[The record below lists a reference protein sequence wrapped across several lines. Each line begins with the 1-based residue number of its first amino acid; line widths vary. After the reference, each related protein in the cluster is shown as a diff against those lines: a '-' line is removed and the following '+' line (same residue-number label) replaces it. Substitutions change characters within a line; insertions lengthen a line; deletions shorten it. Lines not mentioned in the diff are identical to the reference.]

1 MKKQLRKA
9 VQFIIS
15 KNRHPIWV
23 PPGHFYSPLPNID
36 ESRERKDAIY
46 KNAQEFL
53 ALEMGEEQQ
62 LKNLERF
69 ESIYSTFPYGERQS
83 EMRYKLVND
92 TFTPADAFALFA
104 MISTAQPKRFI
115 EVGSGMSS
123 AVTLDTMEQLKLET
137 ELTFIEP
144 YPDVLK
150 ASVRKEDFNRFRL
163 VQEDLQKVDTTLFEE
178 LEENDILFID
188 STHVSRFGSD
198 VNYIFFNILP
208 RLKPGV
214 IVHFHDINF
223 HFEYP
228 FDWIEEGRGWNEAYI
243 LRAFLMYND
252 HFKIEYFNSFM
263 GHYHKERIR
272 KSMPLALYREN
283 TGCSIWLR
291 KVK

>member
-1 MKKQLRKA
+1 MRKA
-9 VQFIIS
+9 VRFIAMRN
-15 KNRHPIWV
+15 KHPMWV

-36 ESRERKDAIY
+36 ESRERREQIY
-46 KNAQEFL
+46 KNSREML
-53 ALEMGEEQQ
+53 ALDTCDERQ
-62 LKNLERF
+62 LENLSIF
-69 ESIYSTFPYGERQS
+69 EKSYLEFPYKNEKHGL
-83 EMRYKLVND
+83 RYKLVND
-92 TFTPADAFALFA
+92 TFTSADAFALYA
-104 MISTAQPKRFI
+104 MIKKVKPNKFI

-123 AVTLDTMEQLKLET
+123 AVTLDTIETLQLET
-137 ELTFIEP
+137 QLTFIEP

-150 ASVRKEDFNRFRL
+150 SSVRKTDFNRFEL
-163 VQEDLQKVDTTLFEE
+163 VQEDLQKVDTSIFES

-214 IVHFHDINF
+214 IIHFHDINF
-223 HFEYP
+223 HFDYP
-228 FDWIEEGRGWNEAYI
+228 FEWIEEGRGWNESYL

-252 HFKIEYFNSFM
+252 SFEIEYFNSYM
-263 GHYHKERIR
+263 GHFHRQRIQ
-272 KSMPLALYREN
+272 KNMPMALHQGN

>member
-1 MKKQLRKA
+1 LKKQLRKA

-36 ESRERKDAIY
+36 ESRARKDAIY

-53 ALEMGEEQQ
+53 ALDMSENQQ
-62 LKNLERF
+62 LEKLAQF
-69 ESIYSTFPYGERQS
+69 EKIYDQFPYITGDKQT
-83 EMRYKLVND
+83 RYKLVND

-104 MISTAQPKRFI
+104 MISTTRPNRFI

-123 AVTLDTMEQLKLET
+123 AVTLDTIEKLQLKT

-150 ASVRKEDFNRFRL
+150 DSVRKEDFERFNL
-163 VQEDLQKVDTTLFEE
+163 MQQDLQKVDTALFEK

-228 FDWIEEGRGWNEAYI
+228 FDWIEEGRGWTEAYI

-263 GHYHKERIR
+263 GHFHKERIR
-272 KSMPLALYREN
+272 KSMPLALYNEN
-283 TGCSIWLR
+283 TGCSIWMK